1 MVSEAAKLQAELER
15 LLRLRAWVN
24 DKLTQERL
32 AQLIKETE
40 ERLRQLEARRE
51 IVMHDEANKLRAA
64 LRRLRAQL
72 SRTMN
77 IQMRMTL
84 SGNIMQMEE
93 RLRELEEATVRSE

>member
-1 MVSEAAKLQAELER
+1 
-15 LLRLRAWVN
+15 
-24 DKLTQERL
+24 
-32 AQLIKETE
+32 
-40 ERLRQLEARRE
+40 
-51 IVMHDEANKLRAA
+51 MHDEANKLRAA

-93 RLRELEEATVRSE
+93 RLRELEEATARSEWLARATSANRAVSLGPPPARCR